1 LIARDLS
8 YTDYMKIKDFHCL
21 IWEHIKEDYYRTK
34 TVREH
39 PIGKIAERT
48 IGYERERPDGATMV
62 KELNGLI
69 ENI

>member
-1 LIARDLS
+1 VL
-8 YTDYMKIKDFHCL
+8 
-21 IWEHIKEDYYRTK
+21 IKEDYYRTK

-48 IGYERERPDGATMV
+48 IGYERKHLLVLMMV
-62 KELNGLI
+62 KVSNGRI

>member
-1 LIARDLS
+1 LFKLGAYKGGLLS
-8 YTDYMKIKDFHCL
+8 N
-21 IWEHIKEDYYRTK
+21 K

-48 IGYERERPDGATMV
+48 IGYERKHLQVLMMV
-62 KELNGLI
+62 KVSNGRI